1 MCVCQSKF
9 TQCVYVKANLLNYI
23 MCVCQSKF
31 TLYSPDVNSS
41 TEVQIQV
48 AIVRRPDSSTVRLP
62 RQYVSPIAR

>member
-1 MCVCQSKF
+1 MPI
-9 TQCVYVKANLLNYI
+9 QCVYVKANLLNYI